1 METESSNRKFRFQF
15 NVVLISAVLFSLST
29 GCQSAMPTTQPVESL
44 SKQKNPPS
52 ANHPSKPQTFEEH
65 NFGAYSYSTYDC
77 KVLYNKRY
85 VLNDDEGVLQV
96 ASSAVPNYL
105 KNLSASWLGVKNF
118 PAPAV
123 VTWRAKDGVSLSA
136 EVDIGEIFKDQVI
149 RHKVPLDDLPT
160 DTVATADEPGIILV
174 VDDRTISVYMHA
186 TVFLKDTATRKG
198 DLRSEKILAFQK
210 TY

>member
-1 METESSNRKFRFQF
+1 MESKSNSGKLRFQF
-15 NVVLISAVLFSLST
+15 SAVLVCAALFSLST
-29 GCQSAMPTTQPVESL
+29 GCQSAMTSTQTPESI

-52 ANHPSKPQTFEEH
+52 AQNPAKPQTFEEH

-85 VLNDDEGVLQV
+85 VVKDDEGVLQV

-123 VTWRAKDGVSLSA
+123 VTWRAKDNASLTA
-136 EVDIGEIFKDQVI
+136 EVDIGEIFKDQII
-149 RHKVPLDDLPT
+149 RHNVPSEDLPT

-198 DLRSEKILAFQK
+198 DLRSEKLLAFQK